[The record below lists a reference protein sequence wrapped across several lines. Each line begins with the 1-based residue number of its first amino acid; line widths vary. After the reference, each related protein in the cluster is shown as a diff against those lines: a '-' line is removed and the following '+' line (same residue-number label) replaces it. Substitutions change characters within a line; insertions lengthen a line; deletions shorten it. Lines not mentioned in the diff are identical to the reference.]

1 MDVLFASVA
10 LATAAATVG
19 VILTGMGRDGAQGM
33 LKMHQAGSFNIA
45 QDEQSCVVFGMPRE
59 AIAAGAV
66 DRVLPLN
73 RSRPRS
79 CARFTG
85 KLARWSELSR
95 CPLQFLSLAADSMGG
110 ALLDRSLTQ
119 DEINGLFRSARGRD
133 EEAADRAV
141 PYDFRRPDRIAK
153 EQLRAVHLLHDGFA
167 RTLASSLSAYLRAY
181 VVVNLVSVE
190 QLSFAEFSQC
200 LPSPTCLVSLGLKPY
215 EGNAVLEI
223 SSSVVFP
230 ILEMLL
236 GGSGKTS
243 ANMRREVTEIEQV
256 VLDGLY
262 RIILHDLRQA
272 WAGITPIDFTIE
284 ARETEPQL
292 LQVMAPNEAV
302 VAIGLEVR
310 MPDNSGM
317 INIGM
322 PSIIIKMLRQ
332 KFEQQWSV
340 RRAESTQEEQARVL
354 PSPAARR
361 ACCSTRACKVPR
373 SASRTWCASSRR
385 RPHFRSSVEHSID
398 LLVNGALKFNG
409 HMMGAGQRRRFV
421 IEEMFNRE

>member
-1 MDVLFASVA
+1 
-10 LATAAATVG
+10 
-19 VILTGMGRDGAQGM
+19 
-33 LKMHQAGSFNIA
+33 
-45 QDEQSCVVFGMPRE
+45 
-59 AIAAGAV
+59 
-66 DRVLPLN
+66 
-73 RSRPRS
+73 
-79 CARFTG
+79 
-85 KLARWSELSR
+85 
-95 CPLQFLSLAADSMGG
+95 
-110 ALLDRSLTQ
+110 LDRSLTQ
-119 DEINGLFRSARGRD
+119 EEIDGLFRSARHGTD
-133 EEAADRAV
+133 VSAHAI

-153 EQLRAVHLLHDGFA
+153 EQLRAVHLLHDSFA

-215 EGNAVLEI
+215 EGSAVLEI
-223 SSSVVFP
+223 SSALVFP

-236 GGSGKTS
+236 GGTGKTS
-243 ANMRREVTEIEQV
+243 SNMRREVTEIEQV

-272 WAGITPIDFTIE
+272 WQGISPIDFTIE

-310 MPDNSGM
+310 MADNSGM

-340 RRAESTQEEQARVL
+340 RRAQSTEDEQARVL
-354 PSPAARR
+354 RLLKPARLRLDARLEGPAALAEDLGRLEAGDVLR
-361 ACCSTRACKVPR
+361 FDFPVD
-373 SASRTWCASSRR
+373 
-385 RPHFRSSVEHSID
+385 RPVS
-398 LLVNGALKFNG
+398 LLVNGKRKYTGYLVTT
-409 HMMGAGQRRRFV
+409 GQKKAFLV
-421 IEEMFNRE
+421 QEITKPLD

>member
-1 MDVLFASVA
+1 
-10 LATAAATVG
+10 
-19 VILTGMGRDGAQGM
+19 
-33 LKMHQAGSFNIA
+33 
-45 QDEQSCVVFGMPRE
+45 
-59 AIAAGAV
+59 
-66 DRVLPLN
+66 
-73 RSRPRS
+73 
-79 CARFTG
+79 
-85 KLARWSELSR
+85 
-95 CPLQFLSLAADSMGG
+95 
-110 ALLDRSLTQ
+110 LDRSLTQ
-119 DEINGLFRSARGRD
+119 DEIDGLFRPSRHDA
-133 EEAADRAV
+133 EQAASRAIA
-141 PYDFRRPDRIAK
+141 YDFRRPDRIAK
-153 EQLRAVHLLHDGFA
+153 EQLRAVHLLHDSFA

-223 SSSVVFP
+223 SSALVFP

-243 ANMRREVTEIEQV
+243 SNMRREVTEIEQV

-272 WAGITPIDFTIE
+272 WQGITPIDFTIE

-310 MPDNSGM
+310 MAENSGM

-340 RRAESTQEEQARVL
+340 RRAQSTDEEQSRVL
-354 PSPAARR
+354 RLLKQGQLRLDARLEGPVVLAEDLGR
-361 ACCSTRACKVPR
+361 LEAGDVVRFDFPVE
-373 SASRTWCASSRR
+373 
-385 RPHFRSSVEHSID
+385 RPVC
-398 LLVNGALKFNG
+398 LLVNGKRKYSGYLVTT
-409 HMMGAGQRRRFV
+409 GQKRAFV
-421 IEEMFNRE
+421 VGEISQPSE

>member
-1 MDVLFASVA
+1 
-10 LATAAATVG
+10 
-19 VILTGMGRDGAQGM
+19 
-33 LKMHQAGSFNIA
+33 
-45 QDEQSCVVFGMPRE
+45 
-59 AIAAGAV
+59 
-66 DRVLPLN
+66 
-73 RSRPRS
+73 
-79 CARFTG
+79 
-85 KLARWSELSR
+85 
-95 CPLQFLSLAADSMGG
+95 
-110 ALLDRSLTQ
+110 LDRSLTQ
-119 DEINGLFRSARGRD
+119 DEINGLFRSARGSS
-133 EEAADRAV
+133 EQAAERAV

-223 SSSVVFP
+223 SSSLVFP

-236 GGSGKTS
+236 GGNGKTS
-243 ANMRREVTEIEQV
+243 ANIRREVTEIEQV

-272 WAGITPIDFTIE
+272 WGGITPIDFTIE

-340 RRAESTQEEQARVL
+340 RRAESTVDEQLRIYRLLRPARMLVDARLEGPTLLVEDMASLKAGDVL
-354 PSPAARR
+354 TFDFPVGCPLN
-361 ACCSTRACKVPR
+361 
-373 SASRTWCASSRR
+373 
-385 RPHFRSSVEHSID
+385 
-398 LLVNGALKFNG
+398 LLVNGHLKYKG
-409 HMMGAGQRRRFV
+409 HLVTTGQKKAFLV
-421 IEEMFNRE
+421 EEIHKPA

>member
-1 MDVLFASVA
+1 V
-10 LATAAATVG
+10 
-19 VILTGMGRDGAQGM
+19 
-33 LKMHQAGSFNIA
+33 
-45 QDEQSCVVFGMPRE
+45 
-59 AIAAGAV
+59 
-66 DRVLPLN
+66 
-73 RSRPRS
+73 
-79 CARFTG
+79 
-85 KLARWSELSR
+85 
-95 CPLQFLSLAADSMGG
+95 
-110 ALLDRSLTQ
+110 DRSLTQ
-119 DEINGLFRSARGRD
+119 DEINGLFRNARGSA
-133 EEAADRAV
+133 EEAAERAV

-236 GGSGKTS
+236 GGNGKTS
-243 ANMRREVTEIEQV
+243 SNIRREVTEIEQV

-272 WAGITPIDFTIE
+272 WGGITPIDFTID

-340 RRAESTQEEQARVL
+340 RRAESTADEQHRVYRL
-354 PSPAARR
+354 I
-361 ACCSTRACKVPR
+361 R
-373 SASRTWCASSRR
+373 SAQMLLDSRLQGPTLQVKDMAALRVDDVLKFDFSVD
-385 RPHFRSSVEHSID
+385 RPVD
-398 LLVNGALKFNG
+398 LLVNGRLKYKGRLVTTG
-409 HMMGAGQRRRFV
+409 HKKAFM
-421 IEEMFNRE
+421 IEATHKPGD

>member
-1 MDVLFASVA
+1 M
-10 LATAAATVG
+10 
-19 VILTGMGRDGAQGM
+19 
-33 LKMHQAGSFNIA
+33 
-45 QDEQSCVVFGMPRE
+45 
-59 AIAAGAV
+59 
-66 DRVLPLN
+66 
-73 RSRPRS
+73 
-79 CARFTG
+79 
-85 KLARWSELSR
+85 
-95 CPLQFLSLAADSMGG
+95 
-110 ALLDRSLTQ
+110 DRSLTQ
-119 DEINGLFRSARGRD
+119 DEINGLFRSKLGVEQED
-133 EEAADRAV
+133 TRAV
-141 PYDFRRPDRIAK
+141 AYDFRRPDRIAK
-153 EQLRAVHLLHDGFA
+153 EQLRAVHLLHDAFA

-181 VVVNLVSVE
+181 VIANLVSVE

-223 SSSVVFP
+223 GSSLVFP

-236 GGSGKTS
+236 GGTGKTS
-243 ANMRREVTEIEQV
+243 AAIHREVTEIEQV

-310 MPDNSGM
+310 MADISGM

-332 KFEQQWSV
+332 NFEQQWSV
-340 RRAESTQEEQARVL
+340 RRSESTPEEQVRMLKLVRPAQIHLDARLEGPTLRVGEMAQLDVNDVL
-354 PSPAARR
+354 KFDYPVDRL
-361 ACCSTRACKVPR
+361 VG
-373 SASRTWCASSRR
+373 
-385 RPHFRSSVEHSID
+385 
-398 LLVNGALKFNG
+398 LLVNGKLHYRGRLGTTGRKKA
-409 HMMGAGQRRRFV
+409 FV
-421 IEEMFNRE
+421 VEEVHNPLA

>member
-1 MDVLFASVA
+1 M
-10 LATAAATVG
+10 
-19 VILTGMGRDGAQGM
+19 
-33 LKMHQAGSFNIA
+33 
-45 QDEQSCVVFGMPRE
+45 
-59 AIAAGAV
+59 
-66 DRVLPLN
+66 
-73 RSRPRS
+73 
-79 CARFTG
+79 
-85 KLARWSELSR
+85 
-95 CPLQFLSLAADSMGG
+95 
-110 ALLDRSLTQ
+110 DRSLTQ
-119 DEINGLFRSARGRD
+119 DEINGLFRGSQSAEG
-133 EEAADRAV
+133 AAERAV

-167 RTLASSLSAYLRAY
+167 RTLASSLSAYLRTY

-190 QLSFAEFSQC
+190 QLSFAELSQC

-215 EGNAVLEI
+215 EGNAVLEL
-223 SSSVVFP
+223 SSSLVFP

-236 GGSGKTS
+236 GGTGKAS
-243 ANMRREVTEIEQV
+243 ISMRREITEIEQV
-256 VLDGLY
+256 VLDGMY
-262 RIILHDLRQA
+262 RIILHDLKQS

-340 RRAESTQEEQARVL
+340 RRSEPTPEEQKRVYRLLRPASLRLDVRLQGPTLVVEEMARLQVDDVL
-354 PSPAARR
+354 KFDFP
-361 ACCSTRACKVPR
+361 VE
-373 SASRTWCASSRR
+373 
-385 RPHFRSSVEHSID
+385 RPLH
-398 LLVNGALKFNG
+398 LLVNGKLKYTG
-409 HMMGAGQRRRFV
+409 YVVTTGQKKAFT
-421 IEEMFNRE
+421 IDEIHKPE

>member
-1 MDVLFASVA
+1 M
-10 LATAAATVG
+10 
-19 VILTGMGRDGAQGM
+19 
-33 LKMHQAGSFNIA
+33 
-45 QDEQSCVVFGMPRE
+45 E
-59 AIAAGAV
+59 
-66 DRVLPLN
+66 
-73 RSRPRS
+73 
-79 CARFTG
+79 
-85 KLARWSELSR
+85 
-95 CPLQFLSLAADSMGG
+95 
-110 ALLDRSLTQ
+110 RSLTQ
-119 DEINGLFRSARGRD
+119 DEINGLFRSARGSV
-133 EEAADRAV
+133 EEAAERAI

-190 QLSFAEFSQC
+190 QLSFSEFSQC

-223 SSSVVFP
+223 SSSLVFP

-236 GGSGKTS
+236 GGTGKSST
-243 ANMRREVTEIEQV
+243 NMRREVTEIEQV

-262 RIILHDLRQA
+262 RIILHDFRQA
-272 WAGITPIDFTIE
+272 WQGITPIDFTID

-340 RRAESTQEEQARVL
+340 RRTESTLEEQLRVYRLLKPAHLLLDARLEGPTLLVEEVAGMKVDDVL
-354 PSPAARR
+354 TFDFP
-361 ACCSTRACKVPR
+361 VG
-373 SASRTWCASSRR
+373 
-385 RPHFRSSVEHSID
+385 RPLA
-398 LLVNGALKFNG
+398 LLVNGKLKYKG
-409 HMMGAGQRRRFV
+409 HLVTTGHKKAFL
-421 IEEMFNRE
+421 IEEPQSQETASR

>member
-1 MDVLFASVA
+1 V
-10 LATAAATVG
+10 
-19 VILTGMGRDGAQGM
+19 
-33 LKMHQAGSFNIA
+33 
-45 QDEQSCVVFGMPRE
+45 
-59 AIAAGAV
+59 
-66 DRVLPLN
+66 
-73 RSRPRS
+73 
-79 CARFTG
+79 
-85 KLARWSELSR
+85 
-95 CPLQFLSLAADSMGG
+95 
-110 ALLDRSLTQ
+110 DRSLTQ
-119 DEINGLFRSARGRD
+119 DEINGLFRSARGGS

-153 EQLRAVHLLHDGFA
+153 DQLRAVHLLHDGFA

-243 ANMRREVTEIEQV
+243 TNMRREVTEIEQV

-272 WAGITPIDFTIE
+272 WGGITPIDFTIE

-317 INIGM
+317 VNIGM

-340 RRAESTQEEQARVL
+340 RRAESTVEEQNRVYRLLRPARML
-354 PSPAARR
+354 LDARLQGP
-361 ACCSTRACKVPR
+361 TL
-373 SASRTWCASSRR
+373 
-385 RPHFRSSVEHSID
+385 SVEDMVRLRVNDVLTFDFSVEESIN
-398 LLVNGALKFNG
+398 LLVNGALKYRG
-409 HMMGAGQRRRFV
+409 HMVGAGQKKAFLV
-421 IEEMFNRE
+421 EEIFKPD

>member
-1 MDVLFASVA
+1 
-10 LATAAATVG
+10 
-19 VILTGMGRDGAQGM
+19 
-33 LKMHQAGSFNIA
+33 
-45 QDEQSCVVFGMPRE
+45 
-59 AIAAGAV
+59 
-66 DRVLPLN
+66 
-73 RSRPRS
+73 
-79 CARFTG
+79 
-85 KLARWSELSR
+85 
-95 CPLQFLSLAADSMGG
+95 
-110 ALLDRSLTQ
+110 LDRSLTQ
-119 DEINGLFRSARGRD
+119 DEINGLFRSARGSA
-133 EEAADRAV
+133 EQAAERAV
-141 PYDFRRPDRIAK
+141 AYDFRRPDRIAK

-167 RTLASSLSAYLRAY
+167 RTLASSLSAYLRTY

-223 SSSVVFP
+223 SSSLVFP

-272 WAGITPIDFTIE
+272 WGGITPIDFTIE

-340 RRAESTQEEQARVL
+340 RRAESTMDEQMRMYRLVRPAHLRLDARLEGPTLLVEDMASLKVDDVL
-354 PSPAARR
+354 TFDFP
-361 ACCSTRACKVPR
+361 VE
-373 SASRTWCASSRR
+373 
-385 RPHFRSSVEHSID
+385 RPLN
-398 LLVNGALKFNG
+398 LLVNSRLKYKG
-409 HMMGAGQRRRFV
+409 CLVTTGQKKAFL
-421 IEEMFNRE
+421 IEEIHAPA